1 LREAS
6 PRLRAH
12 DGVGADDDDGRFLR
26 QVVEK
31 ESENK
36 KNPKSPKT
44 KNKSIKQTKKKGE

>member
-6 PRLRAH
+6 LHLRAH
-12 DGVGADDDDGRFLR
+12 DGVSTGDEDGRFLR

-31 ESENK
+31 EAEK
-36 KNPKSPKT
+36 EKTPNPRKR